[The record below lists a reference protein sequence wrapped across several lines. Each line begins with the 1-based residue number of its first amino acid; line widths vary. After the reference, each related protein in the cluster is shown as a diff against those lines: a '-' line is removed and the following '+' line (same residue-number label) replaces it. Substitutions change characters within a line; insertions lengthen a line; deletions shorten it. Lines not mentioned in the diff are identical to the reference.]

1 MDKKE
6 RIKSSGEKGVGKNMN
21 IKAIAISLLLLLILA
36 GLTAATEPLYLGKGV
51 SDQVVNLDAGAAQSG
66 SHHYFTSSGFA
77 APAVSQPRIV
87 SVGIFLYQAEKL
99 RDEAQAIRDDTERLH
114 NLTVNLAEDVDRN
127 AEQIKALTEEVRSN
141 AESSSKNAAAAEDC
155 LGRMLR
161 LYNETLDLS
170 RDIEALADDARNSK
184 EASAMNLA
192 KTESYLNEARLLYND
207 TLSLSNEARMS
218 YIQANSLLMETI
230 NSSERSSLNPAAM
243 ED

>member
-1 MDKKE
+1 M
-6 RIKSSGEKGVGKNMN
+6 IL
-21 IKAIAISLLLLLILA
+21 KATLLLLLLMLA
-36 GLTAATEPLYLGKGV
+36 DLSAAVEPMYLGNGV
-51 SDQVVNLDAGAAQSG
+51 SDRVINLDAGAAQSS
-66 SHHYFTSSGFA
+66 SHRYFTTSGFA
-77 APAVSQPRIV
+77 APAVSQPKIV

-114 NLTVNLAEDVDRN
+114 DLTMKAAEDVDRN
-127 AEQIKALTEEVRSN
+127 AEEIKALSEEVRSN

-192 KTESYLNEARLLYND
+192 KTESYLNEARRLYND
-207 TLSLSNEARMS
+207 TLSLSDEARMS

-230 NSSERSSLNPAAM
+230 NSSERSSLNPSAM
-243 ED
+243 